1 MSIRKS
7 VLALAL
13 LLPPASAI
21 AQQATPVAPATPS
34 LVTPLPVDSKVRI
47 GTLSNGLRYY
57 IRKNVKPEKRA
68 ELRLVVNAGSIL
80 ENANQL
86 GQAHVIEHTAFNGTT
101 HFAKNDLIK
110 YLQSIGVRFG
120 ADLNAY
126 TSFDETVYILPV
138 PTDTARIVEQ
148 AFTILEDWAHGQT
161 FDSTEVMSERG
172 VVREEWRG
180 RRGASDRML
189 REWLPVAFKG
199 SRYAERL
206 PIGTEE
212 SIMAVT
218 PSKLRAFYRDWYRP
232 DLMAVIAVGDFDPA
246 QIEAQ
251 IKQHFSSIPRRAD
264 APVRK
269 LYDVPANKTPLVAI
283 ANDKEATNSSVNLLF
298 KLPASTTRTV
308 GDYRRD
314 LMEQLYLN
322 MLNARFAE
330 ITQKPDAPFLGAGA
344 SKASF
349 FARTTDAFQLG
360 ANVKDGGV
368 ERGLEAL
375 LTEARR
381 VDQFGFLQSELD
393 RAKQDLL
400 RSYERLYAERDKT
413 QSDAFVEEYIGN
425 FLQGEAIPG
434 IEYEYQLGQK
444 LAPTI
449 TLADV
454 NKLASSWITDENRVI
469 IAQTPLK
476 EGVPVPTESGLLAV
490 FNRASKD
497 PITAYAENLSGAALI
512 DRTPTPGKVVSS
524 RAISSIGATE
534 WKLSNGARV
543 IVKPTDFKADEVL
556 FGSYS
561 VGGSSLASDAD
572 VVSATLASQI
582 VGLGGVG
589 TFNRI
594 DLAKKLSGKAVNVS
608 PRIGETTE
616 GLNGQSSPK
625 DLETLFQ
632 LIYLDFTAPRLDTT
646 AIAAFRAQVA
656 PILANRGA
664 SPDAV
669 FQDTVQVTMTQH
681 SVRSRPFTPAVFAE
695 MSPEKAF
702 AFYKDRFADA
712 SDFTFVF
719 VGNVDTTTLKP
730 YVERYLASLP
740 SIGRKEMWRNVGGAP
755 PKGVVQ
761 RVVRK
766 GTEPKANTLLEF
778 TGSCVS
784 TPENRLILRGL
795 TSLLQIRLTETL
807 REKLGGTYSPSV
819 NGGCN
824 REPRQEYGIQIAFG
838 SSPENVELLSKAT
851 FALIDSLKAN
861 PPSAADMEKVKE
873 EILRSREVETRQNSY
888 WLSSIIGRDE
898 AGEDLG
904 GLTSVYDD
912 MVKRLT
918 PTQIQQASKQYFN
931 TGNYARFVLLPETAK
946 SGQ

>member
-669 FQDTVQVTMTQH
+669 FQDTVQVTMTHH

-719 VGNVDTTTLKP
+719 VGNVDTTTLRP